1 MERGQENLVRRLSA
15 VPGHRGPGPAG
26 LQTAEGGEGGATR
39 GRDRG
44 GRVMPRWLLGPDR
57 AGLAAR
63 EVRGALEPKASG
75 EAGRRG
81 GVNGGEA

>member
-1 MERGQENLVRRLSA
+1 
-15 VPGHRGPGPAG
+15 
-26 LQTAEGGEGGATR
+26 
-39 GRDRG
+39 
-44 GRVMPRWLLGPDR
+44 MPRWLLGPDR
-57 AGLAAR
+57 AELAAR